1 MRVNTACQSPVRALA
16 RWSLCRL
23 TFCRGGGETGVNR
36 FLQLLPDRFTAG
48 IIAVVVLA
56 VVLPCTGDS
65 ARWVGFG
72 SNAAVALLFFLQ
84 GARLSR
90 AAVVSATLHWR
101 LHAIIIGATFVVFP
115 LLGVALGPLAGTILP
130 QPLYVGLLFLCCLP
144 SAVQASVV
152 FTSVAGGNV
161 AAALCS
167 ASLSSLLGIVLTPL
181 LCRVLLQAHGDLS
194 VSSIQ
199 SIAVHL
205 LLPFIAGQMVQGAI
219 GGWMQRHDKL
229 VRVVDRVSVFL
240 MVYSVISAAT
250 ISGAWS
256 RLPASGFLVLVL
268 VDGTL
273 LLTMLGLTLL
283 ASRCFGL
290 SRQDEIAI
298 VFCGSKK
305 SLVTGIPMASLLFP
319 DVSLG
324 LIVLPLMVFHQLQLM
339 TCATLA
345 QRYALGAGR
354 RTPAPVTVAS

>member
-1 MRVNTACQSPVRALA
+1 MS
-16 RWSLCRL
+16 
-23 TFCRGGGETGVNR
+23 R
-36 FLQLLPDRFTAG
+36 FFQPLPDRFTAG

-56 VVLPCTGDS
+56 VVLPCRGDS

-72 SNAAVALLFFLQ
+72 SNVAVALLFFLQ

-101 LHAIIIGATFVVFP
+101 LHAIILGATFVVFP
-115 LLGVALGPLAGTILP
+115 LLGVALGPLAGTVLP
-130 QPLYVGLLFLCCLP
+130 KPLYIGLLFLCCLP

-167 ASLSSLLGIVLTPL
+167 ASLSSILGIVLTPL
-181 LCRVLLQAHGDLS
+181 LGSLLLQAHGDLS
-194 VSSIQ
+194 ISGIQ
-199 SIAVHL
+199 SIVLHL
-205 LLPFIAGQMVQGAI
+205 LLPFLAGQAVQSTI

-229 VRVVDRVSVFL
+229 VRMVDRTSVFL
-240 MVYSVISAAT
+240 MVYAVISAAT

-256 RLPASGFLVLVL
+256 RLPASGFLVLAL

-273 LLTMLGLTLL
+273 LLTMLGLTVF

-290 SRQDEIAI
+290 SRQDEIVV

-319 DVSLG
+319 DASLG

-345 QRYALGAGR
+345 QRYALGAATP
-354 RTPAPVTVAS
+354 TPAPVTAAQ

>member
-1 MRVNTACQSPVRALA
+1 MG
-16 RWSLCRL
+16 
-23 TFCRGGGETGVNR
+23 GGGETAVNR
-36 FLQLLPDRFTAG
+36 FVRLLPDSFTAG

-56 VVLPCTGDS
+56 VVLPCSGES

-72 SNAAVALLFFLQ
+72 SNVAVALLFFLQ

-101 LHAIIIGATFVVFP
+101 LHAIILGATFIVFP
-115 LLGVALGPLAGTILP
+115 LLGVALGPLSGTLLP
-130 QPLYVGLLFLCCLP
+130 QPLYIGLLFLCCLP

-167 ASLSSLLGIVLTPL
+167 ASLSSILGIVVTPL
-181 LCRVLLQAHGDLS
+181 LGSVLLQAHGTLS
-194 VSSIQ
+194 VGGIQ

-205 LLPFIAGQMVQGAI
+205 LLPFVAGQMVQSRI
-219 GGWMQRHDKL
+219 GGWMQRHDRL
-229 VRVVDRVSVFL
+229 VRMVDRLSVFL
-240 MVYSVISAAT
+240 MVYAVISAAT

-268 VDGTL
+268 VDATL
-273 LLTMLGLTLL
+273 LLTMLGLTVF
-283 ASRCFGL
+283 ASRSLGL

-305 SLVTGIPMASLLFP
+305 SLVTGIPMASVLFP

-345 QRYALGAGR
+345 QRYAIGAAR
-354 RTPAPVTVAS
+354 HTSAPVTAAP

>member
-1 MRVNTACQSPVRALA
+1 MN
-16 RWSLCRL
+16 RL
-23 TFCRGGGETGVNR
+23 
-36 FLQLLPDRFTAG
+36 LQLLPDRFTAG
-48 IIAVVVLA
+48 IITVIVLA
-56 VVLPCTGDS
+56 VVLPCSGDF

-72 SNAAVALLFFLQ
+72 SNIAVALLFFLQ

-101 LHAIIIGATFVVFP
+101 LHAIILGATFIVFP
-115 LLGVALGPLAGTILP
+115 LLGVALSLLSGTILP
-130 QPLYVGLLFLCCLP
+130 QPLYIGLMFLCCLP

-167 ASLSSLLGIVLTPL
+167 ASLSSILGIVLTPL
-181 LCRVLLQAHGDLS
+181 LCGVLLQAHGDLS
-194 VSSIQ
+194 VSGIQ
-199 SIAVHL
+199 SIAMHL
-205 LLPFIAGQMVQGAI
+205 LLPFVAGQTVQSVV
-219 GGWMQRHDKL
+219 GGWMRQHETL
-229 VRVVDRVSVFL
+229 VRTVDRNSVFL
-240 MVYSVISAAT
+240 MVYAAISEAT

-268 VDGTL
+268 VDATL
-273 LLTMLGLTLL
+273 LLTMLGLTFC
-283 ASRCFGL
+283 ASRCLGL

-319 DVSLG
+319 GVSLG
-324 LIVLPLMVFHQLQLM
+324 LSVLPLMVFHQLQLM

-345 QRYALGAGR
+345 QRYAVGTAR
-354 RTPAPVTVAS
+354 HTPASVTIAT